1 MPLAL
6 LVVGILFITAAVRGK
21 QELLFDTLKDDF
33 TGPNNFIYWFIAI
46 FLIGAVGYYKPA
58 KPLSN
63 AFLTL
68 VILVM
73 FISNRGFFQKFMDQ
87 IGSTRH
93 NSGMGIWDYATNSFK
108 VS

>member
-6 LVVGILFITAAVRGK
+6 LVIGILFITAAVRGK
-21 QELLFDTLKDDF
+21 QDLLFDTLKDDF

-46 FLIGAVGYYKPA
+46 FLIGAIGYYKPA
-58 KPLSN
+58 KPLAN

-73 FISNRGFFQKFMDQ
+73 FISNRGFFQRFIEQ
-87 IGSTRH
+87 INSTR
-93 NSGMGIWDYATNSFK
+93 SS
-108 VS
+108 